1 MCCQAELGA
10 QVKQNQQDFARTG
23 RSENTK
29 HHIRTALAEGEML
42 FHFHS
47 NQIACT
53 DQG

>member
-23 RSENTK
+23 
-29 HHIRTALAEGEML
+29 EML

-47 NQIACT
+47 NQIVRT